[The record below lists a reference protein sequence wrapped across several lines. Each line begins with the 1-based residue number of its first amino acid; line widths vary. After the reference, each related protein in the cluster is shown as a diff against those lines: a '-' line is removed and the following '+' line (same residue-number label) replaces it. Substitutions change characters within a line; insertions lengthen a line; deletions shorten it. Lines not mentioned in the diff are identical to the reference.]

1 MSVQFSFRQ
10 QWVRLKE
17 IIVTTSLGWI
27 PKLLLGEILRS
38 RLYRVILL
46 RLGRSVFIQDGVE
59 LLGSNQIR
67 LDDRVFLFRGV
78 RLNAQ
83 GENNLLRLRKGVAL
97 ERGVDIGSMDH
108 TTIDIGDRTFI
119 GPYVYIVGTGNIKI
133 GQDCMIACQSG
144 IIANQHRFDDLSRP
158 IREQG
163 VTKQG
168 IVIEDDCWLGHRVT
182 VLDGVTIG
190 KGSVVGAGA
199 VVTRDIPPYSVA
211 VGVPAKV
218 ISRRTSMGNASR
230 DANLVKS

>member
-1 MSVQFSFRQ
+1 MSVQSPFRQ

-17 IIVTTSLGWI
+17 IVVTTLLGWI
-27 PKLLLGEILRS
+27 PKILLGEILRS
-38 RLYRVILL
+38 WLYRIILL
-46 RLGRSVFIQDGVE
+46 RLGRSVFIQGGVE
-59 LLGSNQIR
+59 FMGAHQIS

-108 TTIDIGDRTFI
+108 TTIDIGDRTYI
-119 GPYVYIVGTGNIKI
+119 GPYVYIVGTGNVKI
-133 GQDCMIACQSG
+133 GQNCMIAPHSG

-163 VTKQG
+163 VTSQG
-168 IVIEDDCWLGHRVT
+168 IVIEDDCWLGHKVT

-190 KGSVVGAGA
+190 KGSVIGAGA
-199 VVTRDIPPYSVA
+199 VVTKNIPPYSVA

-218 ISRRTSMGNASR
+218 ISRRTATINASR
-230 DANLVKS
+230 DTNLIKS